1 MTKFFIGI
9 VGAFLLSGCATFGHH
24 ANTPTKIE
32 YRVVHPDA
40 AYFTCDRV
48 SLPNPDTLT
57 DVQVS
62 QLINDLVKANKTCAN
77 NMNAIKIYLDSAE
90 QVLSDRKD
98 NAN

>member
-1 MTKFFIGI
+1 MTKILIAI
-9 VGAFLLSGCATFGHH
+9 VGAFMLSGCLGMGQH

-40 AYFTCDRV
+40 AYFTCDKV
-48 SLPNPDTLT
+48 SLPDPTNLT
-57 DVQVS
+57 DTQVA

-98 NAN
+98 SK